1 MNKIC
6 EKDWEFLKA
15 AAPELQDYLLSQE
28 LYWPSPLSTRGGM
41 ASGEFSLTVGN
52 LLLSLQRLRA
62 STLPEADQQRLEELA
77 AQVEAVCNRWRSN
90 WGKKAQ
96 QEFKA
101 RLVLWRNYLDDLR
114 GNIERFHS
122 SYANAVR
129 WRAILHLLNAEASTL
144 SLPENETLAGLD
156 DRLRAIT
163 SSGSFVWEAELQRGF
178 PPGPYWFLYR
188 GPQPSAG
195 R

>member
-28 LYWPSPLSTRGGM
+28 LYWPSPLFTRGGM
-41 ASGEFSLTVGN
+41 ASGEFSLTLGN
-52 LLLSLQRLRA
+52 VLLSLQRLRA
-62 STLPEADQQRLEELA
+62 LTLPEADQKRLEELA
-77 AQVEAVCNRWRSN
+77 AQVEAVRNRWRSN

-101 RLVLWRNYLDDLR
+101 RLALWRNYLDDLR
-114 GNIERFHS
+114 GNVERFHS

-129 WRAILHLLNAEASTL
+129 WRAILHLLNAEVNTL

-156 DRLRAIT
+156 GRLRAIT
-163 SSGSFVWEAELQRGF
+163 SSGSFVWEAELQQGF
-178 PPGPYWFLYR
+178 PPEPYWFLYR
-188 GPQPSAG
+188 APQPSAG